1 MAALMKTTEKL
12 IRAVRATGLI
22 SIMVSLPV
30 FLIKDLISKF
40 CYKVPPDEKIS
51 GLIFTTTLTLLLLA
65 MPSRQS
71 TGIIH
76 GPLTIAMVPGRAW
89 VDLWW
94 LEPQLTQHRLR
105 SGWTIWPICALRMSN
120 SDIEY
125 LKIFSTG

>member
-1 MAALMKTTEKL
+1 MAALMKTTEEL

-30 FLIKDLISKF
+30 FLIRDLISRF
-40 CYKVPPDEKIS
+40 CYKVPPGEKIS

-76 GPLTIAMVPGRAW
+76 GPLTIALELSPA
-89 VDLWW
+89 W
-94 LEPQLTQHRLR
+94 LEVAITQRRLH
-105 SGWTIWPICALRMSN
+105 S
-120 SDIEY
+120 
-125 LKIFSTG
+125 

>member
-30 FLIKDLISKF
+30 FLIRDLISRF

-76 GPLTIAMVPGRAW
+76 GPLTIAMVLCRAW
-89 VDLWW
+89 V
-94 LEPQLTQHRLR
+94 EVAITQRRLH
-105 SGWTIWPICALRMSN
+105 SGWTIWPICELRMSN

-125 LKIFSTG
+125 QNIFSTG